1 MSNLPNEV
9 GADGS
14 TQPSKKPMKNTF
26 NEQSP
31 AVLVESV
38 MFSYVSG
45 KPIIDIK
52 KWRLNKSEQ
61 VFLYGPSG
69 CGKSTLLNLL
79 SGILDPQQG
88 SVSILNTDI
97 TALKPSKR
105 DRFRAQHIGVVFQ
118 QFNLVPYLSVLDNIR
133 LAMHFANDG
142 DDKQSTDK
150 RSTDKQSTD
159 KQSTDKKST
168 DKKSTSKQERIISM
182 LHALQLPTDCIQ
194 QKASELSVGQQ
205 QRVAIARALINK
217 PDVLI
222 VDEPTSSLD
231 ASAKD
236 AFMKVLIETATN
248 SNAALIFVS
257 HDQSLARHFKRIE
270 ALTDIN
276 ESAALG
282 PELDNKV

>member
-1 MSNLPNEV
+1 MSNLLNEV

-14 TQPSKKPMKNTF
+14 KQPSKKPVNKSF
-26 NEQSP
+26 NELFSEPSP

-38 MFSYVSG
+38 VFSYVSG
-45 KPIIDIK
+45 KRIIDIK
-52 KWRLNKSEQ
+52 KWRLNKSEH

-69 CGKSTLLNLL
+69 CGKSTLLNLF
-79 SGILDPQQG
+79 SGILSPQEG

-97 TALKPSKR
+97 TGLKPSKR
-105 DRFRAQHIGVVFQ
+105 DCFRAQHIGVVFQ

-133 LAMHFANDG
+133 LAMYFANDG
-142 DDKQSTDK
+142 D
-150 RSTDKQSTD
+150 DKQSTD
-159 KQSTDKKST
+159 KQSTDKKSA
-168 DKKSTSKQERIISM
+168 SKQERIISM
-182 LHALQLPTDCIQ
+182 LQALQLPTDCIQ

-222 VDEPTSSLD
+222 VDEPTSALD

-236 AFMKVLIETATN
+236 AFMKVLIETAKS

-257 HDQSLARHFKRIE
+257 HDQSLASHFKRIE
-270 ALTDIN
+270 ALSDIN
-276 ESAALG
+276 QSADLG
-282 PELDNKV
+282 PEMDSKI

>member
-1 MSNLPNEV
+1 LSDLLNEV

-45 KPIIDIK
+45 KPIIDMK

-142 DDKQSTDK
+142 DDKQSL
-150 RSTDKQSTD
+150 DKQS
-159 KQSTDKKST
+159 KDKKST
-168 DKKSTSKQERIISM
+168 TKQERIISM
-182 LHALQLPTDCIQ
+182 LQALELPRDCIQ

-222 VDEPTSSLD
+222 VDEPTSALD

>member
-14 TQPSKKPMKNTF
+14 TQPSKKPMENTF

-142 DDKQSTDK
+142 DDI
-150 RSTDKQSTD
+150 QSTD

-257 HDQSLARHFKRIE
+257 HDQSLARNFKRIE

>member
-1 MSNLPNEV
+1 MSNLLNEV

-14 TQPSKKPMKNTF
+14 TQPSKNPVNTLF

-38 MFSYVSG
+38 VFSYVSG
-45 KPIIDIK
+45 KRIIDIK
-52 KWRLNKSEQ
+52 KWRLNKSEH

-69 CGKSTLLNLL
+69 CGKSTLLNLF
-79 SGILDPQQG
+79 SGILTPQQG

-97 TALKPSKR
+97 TGLKPSKR
-105 DRFRAQHIGVVFQ
+105 DCFRAQHIGVVFQ

-142 DDKQSTDK
+142 A
-150 RSTDKQSTD
+150 D

-168 DKKSTSKQERIISM
+168 TKQERIISM
-182 LHALQLPTDCIQ
+182 LQALQLPIDCIQ
-194 QKASELSVGQQ
+194 RKASELSVGQQ

-222 VDEPTSSLD
+222 VDEPTSALD

-236 AFMKVLIETATN
+236 AFMKVLIETAKS

-257 HDQSLARHFKRIE
+257 HDQSLASHFKRIE
-270 ALTDIN
+270 ALFDIN
-276 ESAALG
+276 DSAALG
-282 PELDNKV
+282 PELDSKV